1 MFKHIIFY
9 TVAGSVF
16 WTVAQKLGA
25 GLGWSMAASLLLP
38 PFIMMGWIIYKHRR
52 PLL

>member
-1 MFKHIIFY
+1 MFKHLIFY

-25 GLGWSMAASLLLP
+25 GLAWSMAASLLLP
-38 PFIMMGWIIYKHRR
+38 PLIIMCWIFYKHHG